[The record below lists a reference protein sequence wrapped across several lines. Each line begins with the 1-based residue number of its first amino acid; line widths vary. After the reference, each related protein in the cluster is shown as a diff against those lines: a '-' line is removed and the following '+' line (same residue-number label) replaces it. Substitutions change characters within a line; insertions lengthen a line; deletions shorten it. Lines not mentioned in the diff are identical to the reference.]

1 MRKKLKTVIII
12 VVCLFGMSGILG
24 LVNRGTVEDREPT
37 QGQTMQQE
45 RHKLYDMLYHEDGQ
59 RRDLRERQ

>member
-24 LVNRGTVEDREPT
+24 LVNRGTVEDREPP
-37 QGQTMQQE
+37 QSLIEEQR
-45 RHKLYDMLYHEDGQ
+45 RHDIYDMYYHEDGQ
-59 RRDLRERQ
+59 RRDLREQQ